1 MDRKAAV
8 AAYRQRKPERGIYA
22 VRCEAAALVWVGRAP
37 DLATIGNRIF
47 FSLRHGGSPHPGL
60 QAVWNEHG
68 AESLAFEVLEVLDS
82 EEIGLG
88 WQRELKR
95 RHADWIVRLGAAAI

>member
-60 QAVWNEHG
+60 QAAWNEHG
-68 AESLAFEVLEVLDS
+68 AANLRGKSLRERAALL
-82 EEIGLG
+82 IGLADP
-88 WQRELKR
+88 RFRDELAK
-95 RHADWIVRLGAAAI
+95 AL